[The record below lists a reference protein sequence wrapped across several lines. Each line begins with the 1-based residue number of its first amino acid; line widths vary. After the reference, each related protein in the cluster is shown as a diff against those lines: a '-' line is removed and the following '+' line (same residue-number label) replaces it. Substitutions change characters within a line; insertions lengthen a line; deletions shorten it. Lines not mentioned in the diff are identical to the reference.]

1 MPKRALSMDYEP
13 RAKKKMR
20 REENRHFDHARISV
34 FPLTKYQ
41 ILKTQPSREKRDYM
55 HIYGLKTPSTSLRT
69 KIQIYQL
76 QYLIIP
82 NIQHQVELKIKFT
95 SII

>member
-1 MPKRALSMDYEP
+1 MDYEP
-13 RAKKKMR
+13 RAKKKMI
-20 REENRHFDHARISV
+20 REENRHFNHARISI

-82 NIQHQVELKIKFT
+82 NIQHQVELKIKF
-95 SII
+95 SRII

>member
-1 MPKRALSMDYEP
+1 MDYEP
-13 RAKKKMR
+13 RAKKMR
-20 REENRHFDHARISV
+20 REGKGREENRHFDHARISI

-82 NIQHQVELKIKFT
+82 NIQHQVELKIKFS